1 MGSDDFLEF
10 LEAMRGRRLLH
21 VAHRD
26 ADCDALGS
34 AYALSRLLPGD
45 VGAAQGLKAS
55 ARDLAEA
62 LGFTPLLDP
71 NPAAYDYT
79 IIYDTPSL
87 DLLGLPLPAR
97 YALFDHH
104 TTRWF
109 HHGEHDFHSELAEGA
124 EWAWVEP
131 RAATSAI
138 LVDLLVAHE
147 LPISRKMGRALG
159 AGIVTDTEWLKFA
172 GPGCLRSLAALLEA
186 AGIRMEDVLAAVDGP
201 RRSAARRT
209 AALAALRGVQEQR
222 VGAGSLLVTATDSH
236 DHGFVVIAALL
247 RLGGDLAVVSFP
259 KDERSMVMVEST
271 PTLAAQAGL
280 DLEVV
285 AREVAE
291 SAGGGETWG
300 TPTTGRVIAGLDEG
314 ALRALTV
321 QHIVNALEE
330 EPTYRE

>member
-1 MGSDDFLEF
+1 MSSNDFLEF

-62 LGFTPLLDP
+62 LGFTPLIDP
-71 NPAAYDYT
+71 DPAAYDYT
-79 IIYDTPSL
+79 VIYDTPSL

-109 HHGEHDFHSELAEGA
+109 RHGEHDFHSELAEGA
-124 EWAWVEP
+124 EWAWVAP
-131 RAATSAI
+131 RAATSAL
-138 LVDLLVAHE
+138 LVDLFIAHG
-147 LPISRKMGRALG
+147 LPIDREMGLALG

-172 GPGCLRSLAALLEA
+172 GPGSLRSLAALLEA
-186 AGIRMEDVLAAVDGP
+186 AEIRMEDVLATVDGP
-201 RRSAARRT
+201 RRSAARRS
-209 AALAALRGVQEQR
+209 AALAALRGVQEHQ
-222 VGAGSLLVTATDSH
+222 VGPGSLLVTRTDSH

-259 KDERSMVMVEST
+259 KDERSMVMVESS

-285 AREVAE
+285 AGEVAE
-291 SAGGGETWG
+291 SAGGGESWG
-300 TPTTGRVIAGLDEG
+300 TPTTGRVIAALDEG

-321 QHIVNALEE
+321 QHVVNALEAGGKNL
-330 EPTYRE
+330 